1 MQKILYVRSGPY
13 QINLDSYNSQE
24 LGLATAFAELGIQC
38 DILYYHKKKNFDQ
51 IVQKQNHEIKI
62 LWRKGIRLLRSG
74 IYPQILKKKV
84 LVEYDAVI
92 VSEYSQI
99 MSVLISRLHSNV
111 FVYNGPY
118 YNLFKLPFLE
128 KIYDFLFVKTLNNR
142 IRHFFCKTQMSM
154 EYLQGKG
161 IKNCSVI
168 GVGLDPEKFEKE
180 NYPDE
185 NTKHLLS
192 LMEMHRNLLYVGS
205 VSERKNVDFLIKV
218 FNELKK
224 KNECNDLQLVIVG
237 KSESGFWDECKK
249 NIEPHAEKFIVYI
262 PFIKNAQLKFIY
274 EKSDVFVLPS
284 KQEIFGMVLLESMY
298 FGKPAV
304 ASASA
309 GAKTLIENG
318 ICGIIVDDFDVNLW
332 QASLENVLRENISEL
347 GKRAEIRIKNNFL
360 WDGIAASIIS
370 TMENVT

>member
-1 MQKILYVRSGPY
+1 MSF
-13 QINLDSYNSQE
+13 DSYNLQE
-24 LGLATAFAELGIQC
+24 VGLGKAFCRLGYDFDLVYYSKENRNQ
-38 DILYYHKKKNFDQ
+38 DISINGCKLT
-51 IVQKQNHEIKI
+51 I
-62 LWRKGIRLLRSG
+62 LWRRGIRFLRTG
-74 IYPQILKKKV
+74 VFPFVLKKDF
-84 LVEYDAVI
+84 LERYDAVI
-92 VSEYSQI
+92 MSEYDQL
-99 MSVLISRLHSNV
+99 MSYLVAKRHPNTYL
-111 FVYNGPY
+111 YNGLY
-118 YNLFKLPFLE
+118 YNLFKIPFFEPLYSFLFNKRENSLLKHTFCKTKDARDFLE
-128 KIYDFLFVKTLNNR
+128 K
-142 IRHFFCKTQMSM
+142 RHFSNMS
-154 EYLQGKG
+154 
-161 IKNCSVI
+161 VV
-168 GVGLDPEKFEKE
+168 GVGLDPEKFESE
-180 NYPDE
+180 SAPDE
-185 NTKHLLS
+185 NTLNLLKK
-192 LMEMHRNLLYVGS
+192 MEGHRNLLYVGS
-205 VSERKNVDFLIKV
+205 VSARKNVDFLIKV
-218 FNELKK
+218 FNSLKEK
-224 KNECNDLQLVIVG
+224 AEFEDVQLVIVG
-237 KSESGFWDECKK
+237 RSEKKFWEKCRKD
-249 NIEPHAEKFIVYI
+249 IESPVENSVIYV